1 MAADTRPVSESQ
13 GKAEQGKKK
22 KPFVS
27 MSNVLACLPLP
38 CVCVCSIRM
47 PASLMYM
54 VGGAMEG
61 MASLL
66 SSVGVK
72 FEPTFT
78 KSRVQYLTTH
88 HYYSIEKVRNAL
100 IASSHT

>member
-1 MAADTRPVSESQ
+1 
-13 GKAEQGKKK
+13 
-22 KPFVS
+22 